1 MSRRRQPDAEFNLL
15 SGNESQI
22 APSRLQIYS
31 LLARMYTK
39 KHGVVVKTFCIYS
52 LRRVSSCR
60 FTVTVMLILARL
72 MGQYCFA
79 GWRLS
84 SSVTLPAGGR
94 AGRRA
99 WRVGGRVADTA
110 WRASTVTS
118 CNGDTLLGLGLWLVL
133 GLGLELDF
141 STWKEWDF
149 TSASRYV
156 ATTFHK
162 TNAVHVRYPHVV
174 YFPSTLTG
182 WSRL

>member
-1 MSRRRQPDAEFNLL
+1 
-15 SGNESQI
+15 
-22 APSRLQIYS
+22 
-31 LLARMYTK
+31 MYTK
-39 KHGVVVKTFCIYS
+39 KTWRRCKDVLHLFIEKSKFLSFYS
-52 LRRVSSCR
+52 YSDVN
-60 FTVTVMLILARL
+60 TGPPNGPV
-72 MGQYCFA
+72 
-79 GWRLS
+79 RLS

-182 WSRL
+182 WSRLSRTTSNQGLIRSMET